1 MIITQTQNIGD
12 IKGILCH
19 PEIYDRIAEDGMPNW
34 EDYEPDIDGVM
45 CVMDENKIGVML
57 YHWVNGITLEC
68 HIQILPEYR
77 KEANKFCQLALQ
89 WAWDNTK
96 ATKIVAQIPEL
107 YPDVVK
113 FAYKNGFQLEGMNEK
128 SYMKNGKIYS
138 QMYLGLIRPEVI

>member
-1 MIITQTQNIGD
+1 VKLAQTKNIDD
-12 IKGILCH
+12 IKSILCH
-19 PEIYDRIAEDGMPNW
+19 PEIYDRIAEDGAPKI
-34 EDYEPDIDGVM
+34 EDYQPDLESVI
-45 CVMDENKIGVML
+45 CVMDDQKIGVML

-68 HIQILPEYR
+68 HIQILPDRR
-77 KEANKFCQLALQ
+77 KDANKFCQLALE
-89 WAWDNTK
+89 WVWDNTK

-138 QMYLGLIRPEVI
+138 QIYLGLIRPEV

>member
-1 MIITQTQNIGD
+1 MTD
-12 IKGILCH
+12 IKGVLCH

-77 KEANKFCQLALQ
+77 KEANKFCQLALE
-89 WAWDNTK
+89 WVWDNTK

-113 FAYKNGFQLEGMNEK
+113 FAYKNGFQLEGMNES